1 MPKIPNLTWIIALR
15 NENNMSLDVVRK
27 QVEDSM
33 IEDFRH
39 WVSIT
44 VPISSESIISSIT
57 KGLTRQ
63 LTSILP
69 KPQPSILSQLK

>member
-27 QVEDSM
+27 QEEDSM

-44 VPISSESIISSIT
+44 VPISSESISSIT
-57 KGLTRQ
+57 KGLTRK
-63 LTSILP
+63 LTSIVP